1 MTSTTIEK
9 PIRLTITV
17 EPHVHQVFQR
27 LAKASGMSLGKA
39 MGEWL
44 GDTIEAVEFT
54 AEKVEQARAA
64 PATVMREMH
73 AYALGLAEETNKL
86 MDDLRD
92 KGREQR
98 AAKNGKAM
106 VEAVRAVGASKA
118 PLRPNS
124 IIPPSSNTGGKG
136 TKHRSKGRG
145 A

>member
-54 AEKVEQARAA
+54 ASKVEEARLA
-64 PATVMREMH
+64 PAAVMREMH
-73 AYALGLAEETNKL
+73 AYALGMAEETGKL
-86 MDDLRD
+86 MDDLRQ
-92 KGREQR
+92 KGGDQR
-98 AAKNGKAM
+98 AAKSVKSMAD
-106 VEAVRAVGASKA
+106 AARAVGASQA
-118 PLRPNS
+118 PLRPGS
-124 IIPPSSNTGGKG
+124 ISPPSSNTGGKG

>member
-54 AEKVEQARAA
+54 ASKVEEARSA
-64 PATVMREMH
+64 PAAVMREMH
-73 AYALGLAEETNKL
+73 AYALGMAEETGKL
-86 MDDLRD
+86 MDDLRQ
-92 KGREQR
+92 KGRDQR
-98 AAKNGKAM
+98 AAKSVQAM
-106 VEAVRAVGASKA
+106 ADAARSVGDAQR
-118 PLRPNS
+118 PLRPGS

-136 TKHRSKGRG
+136 TKPRSKGRP